1 MIQYQF
7 DQYLPGI
14 SLDSVIFGFHQNTLK
29 VLLLKIKNMQLW
41 SLPGGFVQKNEN
53 VNDAAVRVLLE
64 RTGLDDIFLHQ
75 FEVFGNVDRIQQSH
89 VDMLIDQGFFDAGS
103 ESETWFRQRF
113 VTIGYYAL
121 VEYSKVKSPQPDAVS
136 ESCDWFDIHDLPTLM
151 VDHTHIVQQAYEKL
165 KHNLNHQPIGLNLLP
180 KRFTMPELQSLY
192 ETILG
197 YELDR
202 RNFQRKILSYDILIR
217 TNEQRRGGSHK
228 APWLYEFDENNY
240 QKALEDGLKSNW

>member
-121 VEYSKVKSPQPDAVS
+121 VEYSKVKSPQPDPVS

>member
-1 MIQYQF
+1 MN
-7 DQYLPGI
+7 
-14 SLDSVIFGFHQNTLK
+14 S
-29 VLLLKIKNMQLW
+29 MQAHL
-41 SLPGGFVQKNEN
+41 
-53 VNDAAVRVLLE
+53 AAKL
-64 RTGLDDIFLHQ
+64 
-75 FEVFGNVDRIQQSH
+75 
-89 VDMLIDQGFFDAGS
+89 
-103 ESETWFRQRF
+103 QRMP
-113 VTIGYYAL
+113 T
-121 VEYSKVKSPQPDAVS
+121 
-136 ESCDWFDIHDLPTLM
+136 PTLM